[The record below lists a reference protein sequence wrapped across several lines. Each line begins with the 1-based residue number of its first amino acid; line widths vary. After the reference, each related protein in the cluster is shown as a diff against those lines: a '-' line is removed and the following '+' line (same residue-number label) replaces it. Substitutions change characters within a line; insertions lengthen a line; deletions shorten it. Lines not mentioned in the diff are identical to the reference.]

1 MTEKNSSDRSA
12 GADDAEN
19 PPAPAPDLRRG
30 VRTDFGVR
38 VERDLTGSSN
48 FLARGSK
55 THYSQISF
63 RLNGRPHDDEPGA
76 AEPPVAAAPKAE
88 SVQAAT
94 PAVQDE
100 APPQN
105 ADQEIAPAPEGPQ
118 GWLGSLR
125 RFWGG

>member
-1 MTEKNSSDRSA
+1 MTEKKSSDGLS

-38 VERDLTGSSN
+38 VERNLTNSDN

-63 RLNGRPHDDEPGA
+63 RMNGRPHDEEPA
-76 AEPPVAAAPKAE
+76 VAEPPVAAAPKAE
-88 SVQAAT
+88 SVQAKT
-94 PAVQDE
+94 PVVHEQS
-100 APPQN
+100 PPQN
-105 ADQEIAPAPEGPQ
+105 VDPAIAPAAEQSQ
-118 GWLGSLR
+118 GWRGAIERL
-125 RFWGG
+125 FGG